1 MYLAFNPACSE
12 DLVTATSRVEACVA
26 EIRSWMSLNYL
37 KLNDDNSEL
46 LVLHT
51 KHSPRPNISNI
62 MVGED
67 GITQL
72 HVVILV
78 LCLRLT
84 FKTHINSMCRTSFW
98 HLKNTWRIRTY
109 LDKSSLEIL
118 IRAFVTNKL
127 DYCNSLLTGLPRYQ
141 IKRL

>member
-1 MYLAFNPACSE
+1 MTQSCTWHSIPPVASE
-12 DLVTATSRVEACVA
+12 DLVTAKSRVEACVA
-26 EIRSWMSLNYL
+26 EIDSWMSLNYL

-51 KHSPRPNISNI
+51 KHSQRPNISKI
-62 MVGED
+62 MVGEE
-67 GITQL
+67 GITQLL

-84 FKTHINSMCRTSFW
+84 FKIHINSMFRTSFW

-109 LDKSSLEIL
+109 LDKSSLE
-118 IRAFVTNKL
+118 
-127 DYCNSLLTGLPRYQ
+127 Y
-141 IKRL
+141 